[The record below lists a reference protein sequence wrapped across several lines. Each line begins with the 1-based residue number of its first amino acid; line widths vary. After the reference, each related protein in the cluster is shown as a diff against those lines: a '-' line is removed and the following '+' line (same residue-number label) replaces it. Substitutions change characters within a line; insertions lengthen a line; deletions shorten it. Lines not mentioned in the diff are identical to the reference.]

1 MLIPVTVGEI
11 LIIGLLIAIIVM
23 LAVHM
28 ARTN

>member
-11 LIIGLLIAIIVM
+11 IIMGLLIAVIVM

-28 ARTN
+28 VRKN

>member
-11 LIIGLLIAIIVM
+11 LIMGLLIAVIVM

-28 ARTN
+28 ARKN

>member
-11 LIIGLLIAIIVM
+11 LIIGLLVGIVVM

-28 ARTN
+28 ARKD

>member
-11 LIIGLLIAIIVM
+11 LILGLLIAIIVM

-28 ARTN
+28 VRKH